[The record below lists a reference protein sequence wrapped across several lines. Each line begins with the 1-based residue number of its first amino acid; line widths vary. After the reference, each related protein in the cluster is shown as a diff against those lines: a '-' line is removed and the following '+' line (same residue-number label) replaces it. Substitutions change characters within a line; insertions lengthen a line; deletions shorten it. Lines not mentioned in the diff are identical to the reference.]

1 MERKNTMSDYENSN
15 STNMNNETNYNS
27 QMPPGNNY
35 NVPPQ
40 QPPYYS
46 TNYVQQPQVEQKASV
61 GFAILSFLIP
71 IAGLIIFLTQKS
83 KKPKTAK
90 VSGICALV
98 SFILNIIISII
109 VIIITTISVTGTIA
123 GTTYGFAEYLDD
135 YSSSYSDNSYAD
147 DTLDYEDDNSA
158 MDFVNEISV
167 GDTYH
172 LTVSDIPTGYTE
184 DDLVWTSSDESI
196 ATVDELGNITGVA
209 EGSVSIEVESSD
221 GQYYDFYIIYVNE

>member
-1 MERKNTMSDYENSN
+1 MNLKN
-15 STNMNNETNYNS
+15 
-27 QMPPGNNY
+27 
-35 NVPPQ
+35 
-40 QPPYYS
+40 
-46 TNYVQQPQVEQKASV
+46 KR
-61 GFAILSFLIP
+61 
-71 IAGLIIFLTQKS
+71 
-83 KKPKTAK
+83 PKTAK

-109 VIIITTISVTGTIA
+109 VIIITTISVT

-196 ATVDELGNITGVA
+196 ATVDEQGNITGVA

>member
-1 MERKNTMSDYENSN
+1 MNDY
-15 STNMNNETNYNS
+15 NNQPVNDGQDYNS
-27 QMPPGNNY
+27 QQAQYGNEY

-40 QPPYYS
+40 PQQYYSNNYPPQPP
-46 TNYVQQPQVEQKASV
+46 VEQKASV

-83 KKPKTAK
+83 KRPKTAK

-98 SFILNIIISII
+98 SFILNIIASII
-109 VIIITTISVTGTIA
+109 IVVVSSTAIIGASYDIA
-123 GTTYGFAEYLDD
+123 ESIDD

-158 MDFVNEISV
+158 MDFVDEISV

-184 DDLVWTSSDESI
+184 DDLIWTSSDKSI
-196 ATVDELGNITGVA
+196 ATVDEQGNITGVA
-209 EGSVSIEVESSD
+209 EGSVSVSVETSD

>member
-1 MERKNTMSDYENSN
+1 MNDY
-15 STNMNNETNYNS
+15 NNQPVNDEQNYNS
-27 QMPPGNNY
+27 QQTQYGNEY

-40 QPPYYS
+40 PQQYYQTNYPPQPP
-46 TNYVQQPQVEQKASV
+46 VEQKASV

-71 IAGLIIFLTQKS
+71 LAGLIIFLTQKS
-83 KKPKTAK
+83 KRPKTAK

-98 SFILNIIISII
+98 SFILNIIISVI
-109 VIIITTISVTGTIA
+109 VIIITTISVT

-147 DTLDYEDDNSA
+147 DALNYEDDNSA

-184 DDLVWTSSDESI
+184 EDLLYTSSDENI
-196 ATVDELGNITGVA
+196 ATVDEQGNITGVA

-221 GQYYDFYIIYVNE
+221 GRYYDFYIIYVNE

>member
-1 MERKNTMSDYENSN
+1 MYDY
-15 STNMNNETNYNS
+15 NNQPVNDEQNYNS
-27 QMPPGNNY
+27 QQTQYGNEY

-40 QPPYYS
+40 PQQYYQTNYPPQPP
-46 TNYVQQPQVEQKASV
+46 VEQKASV

-71 IAGLIIFLTQKS
+71 LAGLIIFLTQKN
-83 KKPKTAK
+83 KRPKTAK

-158 MDFVNEISV
+158 IDFVNEISV

-196 ATVDELGNITGVA
+196 ATVDEQGNITGVA